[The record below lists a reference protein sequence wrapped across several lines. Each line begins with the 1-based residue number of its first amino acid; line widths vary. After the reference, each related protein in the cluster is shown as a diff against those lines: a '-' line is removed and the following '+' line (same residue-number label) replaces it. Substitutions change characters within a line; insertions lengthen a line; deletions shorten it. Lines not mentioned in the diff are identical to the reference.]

1 MQTRIANKVK
11 RTASGRDKDSVK
23 DALQAML
30 STVEVWAAID
40 GDSSQVE
47 AYAKTQVDKP
57 RIESLPHRLK
67 FISAKIKEQIQEKDR
82 PK

>member
-1 MQTRIANKVK
+1 M
-11 RTASGRDKDSVK
+11 KD
-23 DALQAML
+23 LLRAML

-57 RIESLPHRLK
+57 LIESLSYLLK
-67 FISAKIKEQIQEKDR
+67 FISAQITEQI
-82 PK
+82 